1 MVNDRGEVCG
11 SIQLDRAKGV
21 MVCLYD
27 SVDSTAVR
35 VRCVAILLNETKVQ
49 SYNIILYLSSRKSRL
64 SKGVQ
69 IPFVVVV
76 SNAQAF
82 FFLSMT
88 PPPPQFTQLYKWVP
102 GYRQR

>member
-1 MVNDRGEVCG
+1 MVNDWGEVCG

-69 IPFVVVV
+69 IPFVVV

-82 FFLSMT
+82 FVLSMT
-88 PPPPQFTQLYKWVP
+88 PPPPPVHAAV
-102 GYRQR
+102 